1 MVSHEISTMFSLKCD
16 ISFMPTNDPKI
27 MFRLSQITE
36 SNKIGSVLKLS
47 IFMKLPPFRIE
58 YEI

>member
-36 SNKIGSVLKLS
+36 SNKIGSVSK
-47 IFMKLPPFRIE
+47 F
-58 YEI
+58 